1 MLTGILETLNT
12 NKYIYAIA
20 MILLNVGARYIEI
33 DLDDGHKKFLAST
46 AVRRL
51 LIFTVAFIATRDV
64 VAALIIT
71 SCFVIIVLNLFNT
84 TSKYC
89 ILPKNIRALDLN
101 GDGYISPKEIAKAF
115 EILKKAGKI

>member
-1 MLTGILETLNT
+1 
-12 NKYIYAIA
+12 
-20 MILLNVGARYIEI
+20 
-33 DLDDGHKKFLAST
+33 
-46 AVRRL
+46 
-51 LIFTVAFIATRDV
+51 
-64 VAALIIT
+64 
-71 SCFVIIVLNLFNT
+71 VIIVLNLFNT